1 MAQPGQNLNQQP
13 PIRPTQVKTWLTT
26 ETMSPLGRELM
37 EIAAEIE
44 RSDETPMDEAAVER
58 QSEFSHSLSLD
69 RSGGSAFCIIIGP
82 AGVE

>member
-44 RSDETPMDEAAVER
+44 SSDETPMDAEAVEQELISR
-58 QSEFSHSLSLD
+58 
-69 RSGGSAFCIIIGP
+69 RGGYSRNG
-82 AGVE
+82 E

>member
-1 MAQPGQNLNQQP
+1 MGQPGQNLNQQP

-44 RSDETPMDEAAVER
+44 RSDETPMDEAAVEQELVSR
-58 QSEFSHSLSLD
+58 
-69 RSGGSAFCIIIGP
+69 RGGYSRNG
-82 AGVE
+82 E

>member
-13 PIRPTQVKTWLTT
+13 PVRPTEVKSWLTT

-44 RSDETPMDEAAVER
+44 ASDEIPMDEEAIER
-58 QSEFSHSLSLD
+58 EL
-69 RSGGSAFCIIIGP
+69 RSRRGGYSPNG
-82 AGVE
+82 E